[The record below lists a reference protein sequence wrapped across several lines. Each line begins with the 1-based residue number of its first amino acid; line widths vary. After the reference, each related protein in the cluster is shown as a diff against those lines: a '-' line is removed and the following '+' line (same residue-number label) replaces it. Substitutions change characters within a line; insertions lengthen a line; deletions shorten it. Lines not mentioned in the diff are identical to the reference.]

1 MSGLRQPGNNVELV
15 NTVGTTLAVTPHDV
29 GKVLTNLDNTGNVAY
44 TFQTAANFK
53 PGDQVTVLSA
63 DGGTLTVN
71 FTAGQLMTFNNA
83 AAGSV
88 ALSTAGEIIGGGFLF
103 TCLSAAKW
111 HCAFLT
117 GPAQTVTVA

>member
-1 MSGLRQPGNNVELV
+1 MSGTRQPGRNVELV
-15 NTVGTTLAVTPHDV
+15 NTAGTALAVTPHDV
-29 GKVLTNLDNTGNVAY
+29 GKVLTNLANTGNVAY

-53 PGDQVTVLSA
+53 PGDQITVLSVD
-63 DGGTLTVN
+63 DGTVTCA
-71 FTAGQLMTFNNA
+71 FTAGQLITFNNA

-88 ALSTAGEIIGGGFLF
+88 AIATTNEIIGGGFLF
-103 TCLSAAKW
+103 TCLSASKW